1 MAPQK
6 RNSSGTPDPNRDKT
20 TGRFVAGNRA
30 NPGGRPALP
39 VSAKDRL
46 VSMLPNALDT
56 LQQLINDESAK
67 PEVRIRAA
75 EIVLDRNL
83 GRAVT
88 PIMAEVVS
96 DKKDMT
102 LSEMIAAAKDL
113 FSTEEKNE

>member
-1 MAPQK
+1 MADVANKTDTK
-6 RNSSGTPDPNRDKT
+6 RKGRWKPGESG
-20 TGRFVAGNRA
+20 
-30 NPGGRPALP
+30 NPSGRPKLP
-39 VSAKDRL
+39 ITAKDRL

-67 PEVRIRAA
+67 PETRLRAA

-83 GRAVT
+83 GRAVV

-113 FSTEEKNE
+113 FSTEEKKE

>member
-1 MAPQK
+1 MNDHENK
-6 RNSSGTPDPNRDKT
+6 GESRIIRDDK
-20 TGRFVAGNRA
+20 GRFAPGSKPI
-30 NPGGRPALP
+30 NPKGRPKLP
-39 VSAKDRL
+39 ITAKDRL
-46 VSMLPNALDT
+46 VSMLPGALDT
-56 LQQLINDESAK
+56 LQQLINDEKAK
-67 PEVRIRAA
+67 PEIRIRAA

-113 FSTEEKNE
+113 FSTEEKSE

>member
-1 MAPQK
+1 MPAN
-6 RNSSGTPDPNRDKT
+6 RNAAGQFVKGQSG
-20 TGRFVAGNRA
+20 
-30 NPGGRPALP
+30 NPSGRPKLP

-46 VSMLPNALDT
+46 VSMLPGALDT

-96 DKKDMT
+96 GKPEMT

-113 FSTEEKNE
+113 FSTEEKKE

>member
-1 MAPQK
+1 MEDLENK
-6 RNSSGTPDPNRDKT
+6 GESRIIRDDK
-20 TGRFVAGNRA
+20 GRFAPGSKPI
-30 NPGGRPALP
+30 NPKGRPKMP
-39 VSAKDRL
+39 ITAKDKL
-46 VSMLPNALDT
+46 ISMLPAALDT
-56 LQQLINDESAK
+56 LQQLINDEDAK

-113 FSTEEKNE
+113 FATEEKTE

>member
-1 MAPQK
+1 MDDHENK
-6 RNSSGTPDPNRDKT
+6 GESRIIRDDK
-20 TGRFVAGNRA
+20 GRFAPGSKPI
-30 NPGGRPALP
+30 NPKGRPKLP
-39 VSAKDRL
+39 ITAKDRL
-46 VSMLPNALDT
+46 VSMLPGALDT
-56 LQQLINDESAK
+56 LQQLINDDSAK

-96 DKKDMT
+96 GKPEMT

-113 FSTEEKNE
+113 FSAEEKKE

>member
-1 MAPQK
+1 MNDHENK
-6 RNSSGTPDPNRDKT
+6 GESRIIRDDK
-20 TGRFVAGNRA
+20 GRFAPGSKPI
-30 NPGGRPALP
+30 NPKGRPKLP
-39 VSAKDRL
+39 ITAKDRL
-46 VSMLPNALDT
+46 VSMLPGALDT
-56 LQQLINDESAK
+56 LQQLINDDSAK

-96 DKKDMT
+96 GKPEMT

>member
-1 MAPQK
+1 MDDRGNTAE
-6 RNSSGTPDPNRDKT
+6 DRDYIRDGK
-20 TGRFVAGNRA
+20 GRFAPGTKGGN
-30 NPGGRPALP
+30 PSGRPKLP
-39 VSAKDRL
+39 ITAKDRL

-96 DKKDMT
+96 GKPEMT

-113 FSTEEKNE
+113 FATEEKTE

>member
-1 MAPQK
+1 MADTQNRK
-6 RNSSGTPDPNRDKT
+6 KTERTPAQIAAQFKP
-20 TGRFVAGNRA
+20 GNCA
-30 NPGGRPALP
+30 NPGGRPKLP
-39 VSAKDRL
+39 ITAKDRL

-113 FSTEEKNE
+113 FSAEEKNE

>member
-1 MAPQK
+1 
-6 RNSSGTPDPNRDKT
+6 
-20 TGRFVAGNRA
+20 
-30 NPGGRPALP
+30 
-39 VSAKDRL
+39 
-46 VSMLPNALDT
+46 MLPNALDT

-96 DKKDMT
+96 DKRDMT

-113 FSTEEKNE
+113 FSDGETK

>member
-1 MAPQK
+1 MADQGNTADS
-6 RNSSGTPDPNRDKT
+6 RGFVRDGK
-20 TGRFVAGNRA
+20 GRFAPGTTCGN
-30 NPGGRPALP
+30 PSGRPKLP
-39 VSAKDRL
+39 VTAKDRL
-46 VSMLPNALDT
+46 VKMLPNALDT
-56 LQQLINDESAK
+56 LQQLINDETAK

-113 FSTEEKNE
+113 FSTEGKTE

>member
-1 MAPQK
+1 MNDHENK
-6 RNSSGTPDPNRDKT
+6 GESRIIRDDK
-20 TGRFVAGNRA
+20 GRFAPGSKPI
-30 NPGGRPALP
+30 NPKGRPKLP
-39 VSAKDRL
+39 ITAKDRL
-46 VSMLPNALDT
+46 VSMLPGALDT

-88 PIMAEVVS
+88 PIMTEVVS
-96 DKKDMT
+96 DKKEMT

-113 FSTEEKNE
+113 FSTEEKK

>member
-1 MAPQK
+1 MNDHENK
-6 RNSSGTPDPNRDKT
+6 GESRIIRDDK
-20 TGRFVAGNRA
+20 GRFAPGSKPI
-30 NPGGRPALP
+30 NPKGRPKLP
-39 VSAKDRL
+39 ITAKDRL

-56 LQQLINDESAK
+56 LQQLIDDETAK
-67 PEVRIRAA
+67 PETRLRAA

-113 FSTEEKNE
+113 FSTEGKTE

>member
-1 MAPQK
+1 MPEN
-6 RNSSGTPDPNRDKT
+6 RNKKGQ
-20 TGRFVAGNRA
+20 FVKGSCG
-30 NPGGRPALP
+30 NPGGRPKIPLTT
-39 VSAKDRL
+39 KDRL
-46 VSMLPNALDT
+46 ISMLPSALDT
-56 LQQLINDESAK
+56 LQQLLEDKEAK
-67 PEVRIRAA
+67 PEMRIRAA

-113 FSTEEKNE
+113 FSEGKTE

>member
-1 MAPQK
+1 MPGI
-6 RNSSGTPDPNRDKT
+6 RNEKGQFVKGHSGNSP
-20 TGRFVAGNRA
+20 
-30 NPGGRPALP
+30 GRPKLP
-39 VSAKDRL
+39 ITAKDRL
-46 VSMLPNALDT
+46 VKMLPNALDT

-67 PEVRIRAA
+67 PETRLRAA

-113 FSTEEKNE
+113 FSTEEKKE